1 MRRVVQSGPV
11 RDFSPA
17 ELVADRA
24 VHVTG
29 LVLGI
34 AAASMLTL
42 IAAINAPWLALVAV
56 VVYSLGLV
64 AMLSFSAA
72 YNLARRSRHR
82 PLLRRLDH
90 AAIFVMIAGTYTPF
104 TILGLQGG
112 WRIGMTIAVWSLAA
126 IGIAVKLF
134 GATTRST
141 KVSAALYLV
150 FGWMGIIAIEPLLR
164 SVDPIALILVAIGGG
179 LYSFGVVFH
188 ATEQMHY
195 QNAIWH
201 AFVLAAAIV
210 HFAAVAEIVT
220 AAA

>member
-1 MRRVVQSGPV
+1 
-11 RDFSPA
+11 
-17 ELVADRA
+17 
-24 VHVTG
+24 
-29 LVLGI
+29 
-34 AAASMLTL
+34 
-42 IAAINAPWLALVAV
+42 
-56 VVYSLGLV
+56 
-64 AMLSFSAA
+64 
-72 YNLARRSRHR
+72 
-82 PLLRRLDH
+82 
-90 AAIFVMIAGTYTPF
+90 MIAGTYTPF
-104 TILGLQGG
+104 TILGLEGG

-164 SVDPIALILVAIGGG
+164 SVDPIALILIAIGGG

-188 ATEQMHY
+188 ATERMPY